1 MIRSRLTPRPQACSG
16 SPAAYTLAASLLRPD
31 RNDGSVLE
39 QVEDLFSTS
48 PLIIQNYGFGKLI
61 LLSSAKFLHFQPF

>member
-31 RNDGSVLE
+31 SVLE

-48 PLIIQNYGFGKLI
+48 PLIIQNCGFGKLI